1 MVAGKPP
8 PSEAAR
14 MPETFTLH
22 GIFLSGPSMKVGLML
37 RLCRQPFAYRHVDLR
52 SGAQKQP
59 AYLALNRYGVVP
71 TLQHGG
77 LNLCQSNAILE
88 YLADTLGKF
97 AGADATGRARVR
109 EWLFWDF
116 DRLSPGIFRSRAIA
130 RGFYKADA
138 AVAEAFR
145 AAGEA
150 GLAEVDKALG
160 GSAFLTGAS
169 PTAADVACHVVVA
182 LAPEGGFDLA
192 RYGNIQAWSKRMAA
206 LPGMV
211 PVTEVLPQA
220 DAPAVA
226 A

>member
-1 MVAGKPP
+1 
-8 PSEAAR
+8 
-14 MPETFTLH
+14 MPENFTLH

-37 RLCRQPFAYRHVDLR
+37 RLCGQPFAYRHVDLR
-52 SGAQKQP
+52 GGAHKQP
-59 AYLALNRYGVVP
+59 AYLAINRYGVVP
-71 TLQHGG
+71 ALEHNG
-77 LNLCQSNAILE
+77 LALCQSNAILE
-88 YLADTLGKF
+88 YLAETLGKF
-97 AGADATGRARVR
+97 GGADATGRARVR

-130 RGFYKADA
+130 RGFYNADA

-150 GLAEVDKALG
+150 GLADVDKALG

-192 RYGNIQAWSKRMAA
+192 RYANIQAWSKRMAA

-211 PVTEVLPQA
+211 PVNEVLPQA

>member
-1 MVAGKPP
+1 MA
-8 PSEAAR
+8 EN
-14 MPETFTLH
+14 FTLH
-22 GIFLSGPSMKVGLML
+22 GIFLSGPSIKVGLML

-97 AGADATGRARVR
+97 AGADATGRARTR

-116 DRLSPGIFRSRAIA
+116 DRLSPGVFRSRAIA
-130 RGFYKADA
+130 RGFFKAEP

-150 GLAEVDKALG
+150 GLAEVEKALG
-160 GSAFLTGAS
+160 SSAFLTGAS
-169 PTAADVACHVVVA
+169 PTAADIASYVVIA

-192 RYGNIQAWSKRMAA
+192 PYPNIQAWSKRMAA